1 MRAPQPNTARL
12 GTSLLIWAYTA
23 ALACATTLTWL
34 FDGRSLHS
42 ISSPVHVLWPLLACG
57 FALGHFANINVEFR
71 GSSHGLDLTDVM
83 IVPAIIV
90 TGVLPAIAAAA
101 IGTLIRSIYIRR
113 PPIKAAFNVT
123 VHAFAMSLAILTF
136 HAVLGSATVLSPR
149 GWLAA
154 ATAVLVAAVV
164 TGACIHVVIGIAT
177 HRFVGDGLT
186 QVVIMLPI
194 VFAIDFILG
203 LAAVEMLWASLGGG
217 ILFIGV
223 AIAVAFAYA
232 AHGRLQMR
240 HRTLNQLYHFE
251 QALAGIV
258 ESDQVI
264 VAVLNEAL
272 VLFNAEVAQLVL
284 PGEQSSECHTLRAGE
299 SQPIISYGPHPLVEV
314 LEPGSNVLV
323 APRSSPNQS
332 VAAALSE
339 CGFRDAITL
348 RLPTDVAGTLE
359 VLVVADR
366 LGSYHATFDAADGHL
381 AEALATPAA
390 MALRSSDLLNQLRSE
405 VAIKEH
411 QANHDALTGL
421 ANRTLF
427 AESVDAALDNRRP
440 NTSVGVMIIDLDGF
454 KSLNDSFGHEAGD
467 SMLLHLSECLSRLI
481 GERGLVARLGGDEFA
496 VVVPH
501 EREPEEIAALAQALD
516 RAIGAPVTIS
526 GATVHVRASIGVAIA
541 PVHGEDRKT
550 LLRHADFAMYRA
562 KQRGGGVARHNDN
575 QNGRLDRPSMIA
587 ALREAIHTSSLT
599 LNYQPKLRLA
609 TMEIVGVESLLRWTH
624 PIYGAISPDQ
634 VIPVAESAG
643 LIGPLTRWVLE
654 AAISQCSAWHR
665 DGLDLNVAVNLSPSQ
680 IDDPDILEQVLEL
693 LETYGLPANALTLEI
708 TESADIPG
716 KACDDVEMLET
727 LSRLGVRLS
736 IDDFGVGTS
745 SLTRVRH
752 FPVKELKIDKSFVM
766 SLNIEPKD
774 LAVVASTVELAHH
787 LGLEVVAEGV
797 ETEAIA
803 EQLSTL
809 GCDIVQGY
817 LYSPPLVADA
827 LAYWVRERARSVPVV
842 DSEIIPIRPLAT
854 VSGRRLGTG
863 TR

>member
-1 MRAPQPNTARL
+1 
-12 GTSLLIWAYTA
+12 
-23 ALACATTLTWL
+23 
-34 FDGRSLHS
+34 
-42 ISSPVHVLWPLLACG
+42 
-57 FALGHFANINVEFR
+57 
-71 GSSHGLDLTDVM
+71 
-83 IVPAIIV
+83 
-90 TGVLPAIAAAA
+90 
-101 IGTLIRSIYIRR
+101 
-113 PPIKAAFNVT
+113 
-123 VHAFAMSLAILTF
+123 
-136 HAVLGSATVLSPR
+136 
-149 GWLAA
+149 
-154 ATAVLVAAVV
+154 
-164 TGACIHVVIGIAT
+164 
-177 HRFVGDGLT
+177 
-186 QVVIMLPI
+186 
-194 VFAIDFILG
+194 
-203 LAAVEMLWASLGGG
+203 
-217 ILFIGV
+217 
-223 AIAVAFAYA
+223 
-232 AHGRLQMR
+232 
-240 HRTLNQLYHFE
+240 
-251 QALAGIV
+251 
-258 ESDQVI
+258 
-264 VAVLNEAL
+264 
-272 VLFNAEVAQLVL
+272 
-284 PGEQSSECHTLRAGE
+284 
-299 SQPIISYGPHPLVEV
+299 
-314 LEPGSNVLV
+314 
-323 APRSSPNQS
+323 
-332 VAAALSE
+332 
-339 CGFRDAITL
+339 
-348 RLPTDVAGTLE
+348 
-359 VLVVADR
+359 
-366 LGSYHATFDAADGHL
+366 
-381 AEALATPAA
+381 
-390 MALRSSDLLNQLRSE
+390 MALRSSDLLNQLRAE

-421 ANRTLF
+421 ANRTLY

-481 GERGLVARLGGDEFA
+481 GDRGLVARLGGDEFA
-496 VVVPH
+496 VVVPN

-541 PVHGEDRKT
+541 PMHGEDRKT

-803 EQLSTL
+803 EQLSVL

-827 LAYWVRERARSVPVV
+827 LAYWVRERARLVPVL

-854 VSGRRLGTG
+854 VSSRRLGTG